1 MYARSLAVIGLSL
14 GILGAGACLDKP
26 APPEPLA
33 ADIYLPRDSQV
44 IEARVPRNA
53 TLASVLR
60 AHELG
65 EAVVTGI
72 VDAAHQAFDVRK
84 LRAEQPYK
92 LVMSATG
99 AVREFVYRID
109 ADRFLRVSTPPA
121 PPTSPE
127 PSVPDFAAEVIP
139 YQKDIAVVSLR
150 GRIDREHNSLVAAVD
165 AHGEDVTLAIAL
177 ADVFGGDIDFNNDLQ
192 PGDQFEMV
200 FEKRLSEGQFAGYGP
215 ILAAE
220 FHNDGRVLKAIRFQV
235 AGQEPGYYDE
245 QGRSMKR
252 FFLRSPLKFEPRI
265 SSGFSMRRMHPV
277 LGVFRAHPAVDYKAP
292 TGAPVIAVASGTV
305 LRAGWMSGGGNT
317 VTIRH
322 NNGYESNY
330 LHLSAF
336 GPGIKAGVHVQQ
348 GQLIGKVGCTGLCTG
363 SHLDYRLKRNG
374 QWVNPLVEHK
384 KLPPGEPVPA
394 AAMAAFEAARDGALA
409 RFVSATP
416 AAPAVAS
423 AAAVAG
429 GNTAAQ

>member
-1 MYARSLAVIGLSL
+1 M
-14 GILGAGACLDKP
+14 
-26 APPEPLA
+26 
-33 ADIYLPRDSQV
+33 
-44 IEARVPRNA
+44 PRNA

-65 EAVVTGI
+65 EAVVNGI
-72 VDAAHQAFDVRK
+72 VNAAHRAFDVRK
-84 LRAEQPYK
+84 LRAEQPYR
-92 LVMSATG
+92 LVTSATG

-109 ADRFLRVSTPPA
+109 ADRFLRVTQPPA
-121 PPTSPE
+121 PP
-127 PSVPDFAAEVIP
+127 VAAEAPGFDAEVVP
-139 YQKDIAVVSLR
+139 YRKDIAVVSLR
-150 GRIDREHNSLVAAVD
+150 GTIDREHSSLVSAMN

-192 PGDQFEMV
+192 PGDRFELV
-200 FEKRLSEGQFAGYGP
+200 FEKRLSDGRFAGYGP

-220 FHNDGRVLKAIRFQV
+220 FHNDGRVLKAVRFQ
-235 AGQEPGYYDE
+235 APGQDPGYYDE
-245 QGRSMKR
+245 RGRSLKR

-265 SSGFSMRRMHPV
+265 SSRFSMRRLHPV
-277 LGVFRAHPAVDYKAP
+277 LGTYRAHPAVDYVAP

-305 LRAGWMSGGGNT
+305 VRAGRMGGGGNT

-336 GPGIKAGVHVQQ
+336 GPGVRAGVRVQQ

-374 QWVNPLVEHK
+374 AWVNPLVEHK

-394 AAMAAFEAARDGALA
+394 AALASFEAARDAALA
-409 RFVSATP
+409 QFVSARP
-416 AAPAVAS
+416 AEIVVATNATAQPAHATLGPPRTAPP
-423 AAAVAG
+423 
-429 GNTAAQ
+429 AQP